1 MRNTGKVRAGVSV
14 AVAAFALVATTQA
27 FGAVSPKLTVA
38 SSEATNTTAITY
50 EQGATDDTLA
60 RITVFAPTSVFAPA
74 AQTSGDPVGTA
85 TLSTTGGSL
94 SGSITARTGAETVT
108 YNGASATL
116 SSLWAACLGAP
127 QPGPAN
133 TSNYWVIDAGGQTI
147 PMFFSSIN
155 QDQPFGDAFLAQINV
170 CFPASLKVTKLAL
183 SLVESISTSPGFSV
197 WHVRAIPYS
206 GTTQN
211 AAGGAEAEAQDRLPW
226 EVGLN
231 AKAATGK
238 TAKQKKAAKGKVVVS
253 GKVSQGN
260 RGVAGATV
268 QVLSGK
274 TVVASVK
281 TTSGG
286 NYRAT
291 IKTKAKALGAR
302 AVVAAKTSST
312 CVEPKFAPLPC
323 TSSTISGVDVTTS
336 EPVAVRK

>member
-1 MRNTGKVRAGVSV
+1 MRKTGKVRAGVSL
-14 AVAAFALVATTQA
+14 AVAAFALVVASQA
-27 FGAVSPKLTVA
+27 LGAVSPKLTVA
-38 SSEATNTTAITY
+38 SNEATNTIAITY
-50 EQGATDDTLA
+50 EQGAGDDTLA
-60 RITVFAPTSVFAPA
+60 RITMFAPTSVFAPA

-85 TLSTTGGSL
+85 TVSTTGGTL
-94 SGSITARTGAETVT
+94 SGTITAHTGAESVT
-108 YNGASATL
+108 YNGSTATL
-116 SSLWAACLGAP
+116 SSLWTACLGTP

-147 PMFFSSIN
+147 PMFFASIN
-155 QDQPFGDAFLAQINV
+155 QDQPFGDSFLAQINV

-183 SLVESISTSPGFSV
+183 SLVEAISTSPGFSI

-206 GTTQN
+206 GTAQN

-226 EVGLN
+226 EVSVA

-253 GKVSQGN
+253 GKVSQGL

-268 QVLSGK
+268 QLLSGT
-274 TVVASVK
+274 TVVGSVK
-281 TTSGG
+281 TGSGG

-291 IKTKAKALGAR
+291 IKTGAKALAAHATGASK
-302 AVVAAKTSST
+302 ALAS

-323 TSSTISGVDVTTS
+323 TSSTVSGLDVTS